1 MTYTDHD
8 RRLYKRY
15 RSLLTTLCTSYTIMW
30 GSSEH
35 TKNTRSCTMTYT
47 DHDRRLYNDTDHYWR
62 LYTRPT
68 QLCEG
73 PQNTLKI
80 HCRVLWRI
88 PITTDDFINDTDHYL
103 RLYTRF
109 YTIMW
114 GSSEYTKNTQ
124 SCTMTWTGHDRW
136 LYKRLTLLLGL
147 RSTGVGIW
155 YDDHGRALPTVRII
169 VPSSR
174 MVSVRPN
181 TIAQSISDQY
191 VIVLYPLTERAMI
204 KWYCYANTLSPMK
217 YTLQQHKS
225 IRVFTYTHSK
235 GPSAS

>member
-1 MTYTDHD
+1 
-8 RRLYKRY
+8 
-15 RSLLTTLCTSYTIMW
+15 MW
-30 GSSEH
+30 GSSE
-35 TKNTRSCTMTYT
+35 YT
-47 DHDRRLYNDTDHYWR
+47 
-62 LYTRPT
+62 
-68 QLCEG
+68 
-73 PQNTLKI
+73 KI

-88 PITTDDFINDTDHYL
+88 PITTDDFINDTDHYW

-204 KWYCYANTLSPMK
+204 KWYCYANTLSPIWNIL
-217 YTLQQHKS
+217 YNNTNQSGFLH
-225 IRVFTYTHSK
+225 THTRK
-235 GPSAS
+235 VLLPHG